1 MTAHHPLLHDIRQKY
16 FPNSEIEN
24 TAALMMNWL
33 QDMREV
39 DGVAHWGWEILSQ
52 LQNS

>member
-1 MTAHHPLLHDIRQKY
+1 MTTHHSLLHEIKLKY
-16 FPNSEIEN
+16 FPNNEMEN
-24 TAALMMNWL
+24 TTTLMMNWL
-33 QDMREV
+33 QDMPEV